1 MLWSCRGR
9 VLQEQVSEVEPGLN
23 AETVAARGPIGR
35 HDAPPLLIVAATAYP
50 SSGRAGLAE
59 WMR

>member
-23 AETVAARGPIGR
+23 VETVAARGPIGP
-35 HDAPPLLIVAATAYP
+35 A
-50 SSGRAGLAE
+50 
-59 WMR
+59 